1 MSYKYTVLSD
11 NPILY
16 YRSNDLYVNTIQ
28 TYQDVID
35 EYGTYQAFLEA
46 FPNYQSSGTSI
57 IQDSSPCNNDGGYS
71 GVLDSSRLP
80 LVTGESFAMKID
92 SDNSIVV
99 SMEYD
104 YNQLASS
111 GGLGTLSTSDNDFTL
126 ETWFYPSFTT
136 NNKTSI
142 MADAIENV
150 GLFYDKGNITFAVD
164 SEEITYTLPY
174 LKKAYHVVAVYSKDS
189 ISLYLDKVLVA
200 FKELSNFTFTNTSLS
215 MSSGPT
221 LDVDDY
227 FLINSMAVYRYALS
241 QTQIGFH
248 YDMSQTLIPIQ
259 VATPDAGE
267 LFQLYDNSISTQFTY
282 SYPANKAWSDFLAE
296 GLYYDP
302 AKNSLQMTKGTG
314 SSKSIILEDFI
325 TIPSGPTM
333 DSSRIEWEGD
343 NGITIE
349 SSIDG
354 ITYVNCINGQ
364 SIPQYNLISFDTSR
378 DLYLK
383 ITMSSTDDSKYLP
396 ILSSISISFYND
408 QKMFA
413 QNSTSYISTLEGVSG
428 VTEFEIDLSNN
439 LYPILSRDARNGIRV
454 IQDSGFYLTTD
465 NLINTIEF
473 FYTPD
478 ALTDSGLVSSLGDTH
493 YSASNYS
500 WRNSGTIS
508 KTNINTIYVN
518 GVNKTS
524 QTNVSNVFT
533 EGELHHVLITFTSPI
548 SSNIKFN
555 HSLYGSIPS
564 LYQNIIMYPV
574 IFDST
579 AAALHYNLYLGTSP
593 TILSDSSFTVT
604 ENSVTPYNNDWLVY
618 QTV

>member
-1 MSYKYTVLSD
+1 MSYKYAVLSD
-11 NPILY
+11 SPILY
-16 YRSNDLYVNTIQ
+16 YRSNNLYVNNIQ

-46 FPNYQSSGTSI
+46 FPNYQASSTSV

-92 SDNSIVV
+92 YDNSIVV
-99 SMEYD
+99 FMDYD
-104 YNQLASS
+104 YNQLTSS
-111 GGLGTLSTSDNDFTL
+111 GGLATSSTSDNDFTL

-136 NNKTSI
+136 SNKTAI
-142 MADAIENV
+142 MADATENV
-150 GLFYDKGNITFAVD
+150 GIFYDKGNITFAVD

-174 LKKAYHVVAVYSKDS
+174 LKKAYHIVATYSKDS

-200 FKELSNFTFTNTSLS
+200 FKELSNFAFTNTSVS

-221 LDVDDY
+221 LNVNDY
-227 FLINSMAVYRYALS
+227 FLINAMAAYRYSLS
-241 QTQIGFH
+241 QAQIAFH

-259 VATPDAGE
+259 VATPDSGE
-267 LFQLYDNSISTQFTY
+267 LFQVYDNSISTQFTY
-282 SYPANKAWSDFLAE
+282 AYPANKLWTDFLVE

-302 AKNSLQMTKGTG
+302 IKNSLQMTKGTG
-314 SSKSIILEDFI
+314 ISKTVVLEDFI
-325 TIPSGPTM
+325 TIPSGPVM
-333 DSSRIEWEGD
+333 DSSRIEWEGN
-343 NGITIE
+343 NGITVE

-354 ITYVNCINGQ
+354 ITYVPCINGH
-364 SIPQYNLISFDTSR
+364 SIPQYSLTSFDLSR
-378 DLYLK
+378 DLYLR

-413 QNSTSYISTLEGVSG
+413 QNSTSYISTLEGVAD
-428 VTEFEIDLSNN
+428 VNEFEINLSNN
-439 LYPILSRDARNGIRV
+439 LYPILSRDARNGLIV
-454 IQDSGFYLTTD
+454 IQDSGFYITTD
-465 NLINTIEF
+465 SLINTIEL

-478 ALTDSGLVSSLGDTH
+478 SLTDSGFISSIGNVH

-518 GVNKTS
+518 GVNKTNE
-524 QTNVSNVFT
+524 TNVSNVFAV
-533 EGELHHVLITFTSPI
+533 GELHHVLITFTSPI

-555 HSLYGSIPS
+555 HSLYGSVPA
-564 LYQNIIMYPV
+564 LYQNIIMYDV

-579 AAALHYNLYLGTSP
+579 AANLHYNLYMGASP
-593 TILSDSSFTVT
+593 TSISDSSFTVT